1 MCAIVVLGAKGDTF
15 IWGKT
20 MENKY
25 TLSVLFVNYED
36 FWSNVVYYVIGRGYG
51 HASIGVDQNGVDQ
64 NDEVYWSF
72 NFKGFRREKPKKHE
86 AIVSKSVCYKLSVT
100 KEEYDKVVEMI
111 EEFQSRRFEWK
122 YNLAGLL
129 LSRINIKRQKKDHY
143 FCSEFVAEML
153 QRANIVEFNKNV
165 AHYLPNRLE
174 KEMQKLQNLERVI
187 MNPYLRSYC

>member
-1 MCAIVVLGAKGDTF
+1 MCVIVVLGAKGDTF

-36 FWSNVVYYVIGRGYG
+36 FWSKVVYYVLGRGYG

-72 NFKGFRREKPKKHE
+72 NFKGFRREKPKKNE

>member
-1 MCAIVVLGAKGDTF
+1 
-15 IWGKT
+15 

-36 FWSNVVYYVIGRGYG
+36 FWSKVVYHILGKGYG
-51 HASIGVDQNGVDQ
+51 HASIGLDNH
-64 NDEVYWSF
+64 NTSDEEIFWSF
-72 NFKGFRREKPKKHE
+72 NFKGFRREKPRKHE
-86 AIVSKSVCYKLSVT
+86 AIVSKSICYKLNVS
-100 KEEYDKVVEMI
+100 KAEYDKVAEMI

-122 YNLAGLL
+122 YNLMGML

-153 QRANIVEFNKNV
+153 QKAKIAEFSKNT

-174 KEMQKLQNLERVI
+174 EELQKLKNLEQVI
-187 MNPYLRSYC
+187 LNPIQRTYC

>member
-1 MCAIVVLGAKGDTF
+1 MCVIVVLGAKGDTF

-36 FWSNVVYYVIGRGYG
+36 FWSKVVYYVLGRGYG

-72 NFKGFRREKPKKHE
+72 NFKGFRREKPKKNE

-129 LSRINIKRQKKDHY
+129 LSRINIKRQKKNHY